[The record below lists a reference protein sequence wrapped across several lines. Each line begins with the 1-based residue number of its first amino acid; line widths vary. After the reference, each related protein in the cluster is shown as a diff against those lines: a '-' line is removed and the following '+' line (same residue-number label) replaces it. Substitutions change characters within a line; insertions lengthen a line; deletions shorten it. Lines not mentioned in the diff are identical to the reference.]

1 MAIKSLIPHLI
12 LPAAVSLL
20 FTGCGGSDNK
30 SASGNP
36 AAKSGV
42 FLDAEV
48 GGLSYS
54 ASPSGLSGTTNPAGE
69 FSYRD
74 NDTLSFSFGGIT
86 VGTAAGQA
94 IVTPRTIAAS
104 ITSLP
109 SGISV
114 ADIALNIAILL
125 QSFDEDGNPDNGIT
139 ISAVTATAAAN
150 TTINFGV
157 LPTDFVNDPSL
168 IQLASDTNKTIVSP
182 DAAAEHTSGEIRKKI
197 AGSWNFVDA
206 GGVNDQGAIVT
217 FFSNGLYVLGIDH
230 SDPDCL
236 DGLEW
241 GSYKI
246 NAETGKFNNEIVFVD
261 TTGPD
266 GDCGFYE
273 RGSGLTADIVLNS
286 DTTIALTN
294 IDGEANDTL
303 NLSLIPV
310 GTSIAGSW
318 LLDEPESD
326 GPIVVNF
333 FSNGKY
339 FMTHVE
345 DGTGGERG
353 LERGTWAVD
362 ANTKVLTTNQTLDT
376 NGDAGLSDI
385 GGSPTAELTDT
396 GRLKLTI
403 TGEEIALLDR
413 LPLQDLSK
421 NPATPL
427 P

>member
-1 MAIKSLIPHLI
+1 MAIKSLISHLI
-12 LPAAVSLL
+12 VPAAVSLL
-20 FTGCGGSDNK
+20 VTGCGSDNK
-30 SASGNP
+30 SNSGNP
-36 AAKSGV
+36 APKSGV

-54 ASPSGLSGTTNPAGE
+54 ASPSGLSGTTNSAGE

-109 SGISV
+109 SGISA

-139 ISAVTATAAAN
+139 ISAATATAAAN

-157 LPTDFVNDPSL
+157 LPNDFVNDPSL

-182 DAAAEHTSGEIRKKI
+182 DAAAEHTGGAIRKKI
-197 AGSWNFVDA
+197 ASSWNIVDA
-206 GGVNDQGAIVT
+206 GGVNDQGAIIT
-217 FFSNGLYVLGIDH
+217 FFSNGHYVLGIDH
-230 SDPDCL
+230 NDPNCL

-246 NAETGKFNNEIVFVD
+246 NAETGKFSTETVFVD
-261 TTGPD
+261 TTGPQ

-273 RGSGLTADIVLNS
+273 QGAGITADIGLNS

-294 IDGEANDTL
+294 IGGEANDSL

-310 GTSIAGSW
+310 GTGIAGSW

-339 FMTHVE
+339 FMTHVK
-345 DGTGGERG
+345 DGSGGERG

-362 ANTKVLTTNQTLDT
+362 ANTKVLTVSQTLDT
-376 NGDAGLSDI
+376 NGDAGLSDL
-385 GGSPTAELTDT
+385 GGSPTLELSDT
-396 GRLKLTI
+396 GRLKLTV
-403 TGEEIALLDR
+403 TAEEIALFDR
-413 LPLQDLSK
+413 LPLQDVSK
-421 NPATPL
+421 NPVTPQQ
-427 P
+427 